1 MPEAP
6 SAGPT
11 SVPPG
16 TGRVPRVR
24 HHSPP
29 RPPAL
34 PGVSPGDHRAP
45 QGSGS
50 RARRGLHPFCRA
62 GSDGWAPAHFTLD
75 TQSQPYRAARCGGG
89 ASNDANP
96 TLARWPFT
104 WGARGTHL
112 EPVTLRVGP
121 ATRSVAERG
130 SRPCGRAVG
139 CTRGSACSPRK
150 RGETAAA
157 GVTSEVP
164 REGQGQWGSASG
176 GTVWGLPW
184 SRCLGQAD
192 TGRPGKHILC
202 RRTAGGPRAPCRLSR
217 SFWSA
222 RPRP

>member
-1 MPEAP
+1 MSHSDAGAP

-75 TQSQPYRAARCGGG
+75 TQSQPHRAARCGGG

-96 TLARWPFT
+96 TLARWPST

-164 REGQGQWGSASG
+164 REGQGQWG
-176 GTVWGLPW
+176 LPW

-192 TGRPGKHILC
+192 TGRPGKRILC

-217 SFWSA
+217 SFCSA